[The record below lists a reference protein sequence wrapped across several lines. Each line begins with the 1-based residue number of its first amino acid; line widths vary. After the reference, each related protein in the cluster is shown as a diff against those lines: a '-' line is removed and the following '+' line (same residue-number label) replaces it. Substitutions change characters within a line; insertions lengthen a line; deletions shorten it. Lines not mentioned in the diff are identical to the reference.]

1 MASIPIS
8 LLNNNLYI
16 TKDDFLAVVD
26 SSSLTTYKSKVE
38 ALNNYFNNSGS
49 VFFVFETS
57 SSIST
62 SYSVD
67 ANTASYVYPGLY
79 DITSSWAQNVVWG
92 NVVKTASLSYQAL
105 TASRLEGIG
114 SSYENIF
121 IVNTV
126 AATTGSGYFTVLS
139 KNNLTS
145 SLTLPAIKEKSVF
158 FNKDYTPG
166 VDGYGKL
173 FFFEDNQTNTG
184 KLVAEIGDVF
194 SIVNG
199 IGPDIETI
207 ARTNAGILF
216 QTSEAGNLNGLNR
229 TGSLLFIRPNN
240 GRTYARILEAQEFS
254 SSINTANK
262 ARFYGT
268 ASYALQVSLS
278 LATAQTFPIGCI
290 VGFASAT
297 PSIPTWAT
305 CSGNI
310 YNDVSYPDLA
320 ALTGKNFGETMSIVT
335 YSWPRK
341 STVFSHLGTY
351 VITASAG
358 GSGLYRIVWNGTT
371 TYYVNNRTSNY
382 VAITGLLNGNYTY
395 EISDYGFTPSES
407 INLAA
412 RIDLNTSDLGS
423 GSTFI
428 TGSSNYRY
436 PNLNF
441 NVYSNT
447 GSYFYTPFN
456 ITPLTWIIETG

>member
-8 LLNNNLYI
+8 SLNKNTYI

-26 SSSLTTYKSKVE
+26 SSSLTTYKGKVE
-38 ALNNYFNNSGS
+38 TLNRYFNDSGS
-49 VFFVFETS
+49 SFLVVNVS
-57 SSIST
+57 RSIST

-67 ANTASYVYPGLY
+67 ANTSSYVYPALY
-79 DITSSWAQNVVWG
+79 DITSSWTQNVVPG
-92 NVVKTASLSYQAL
+92 TVVQTASLTYQAL

-114 SSYENIF
+114 SSTENIF

-126 AATTGSGYFTVLS
+126 AAPTGSGYIAILS

-145 SLTLPAIKEKSVF
+145 SISLPLIKMSSVF

-166 VDGYGKL
+166 TDGYGKI
-173 FFFEDNQTNTG
+173 FFFEDNQTNRG
-184 KLVAEIGDVF
+184 KLVMEIGDEF
-194 SIVNG
+194 SVVNG

-216 QTSEAGNLNGLNR
+216 QTSEAGNVNTLNR
-229 TGSLLFIRPNN
+229 TGSLLFTRPNN
-240 GRTYARILEAQEFS
+240 GKTYARILEAQEFS
-254 SSINTANK
+254 SSITTPNK
-262 ARFYGT
+262 AGFYGT

-290 VGFASAT
+290 VGFAGAT
-297 PSIPTWAT
+297 PNIPTWAT
-305 CSGNI
+305 CSGTT
-310 YNDVSYPDLA
+310 YNPISYPDLA
-320 ALTGKNFGETMSIVT
+320 TVTGTNFGETMSIST
-335 YSWPRK
+335 YTKPRDNIGFT
-341 STVFSHLGTY
+341 SLGEIS
-351 VITASAG
+351 ITGSGG

-371 TYYVNNRTSNY
+371 TYYINNRTSNY
-382 VAITGLLNGNYTY
+382 VKITGLTNGTYTY
-395 EISDYGFTPSES
+395 EISDYGFTPSQSYTIIAPIGLNGLDTAS
-407 INLAA
+407 IY
-412 RIDLNTSDLGS
+412 
-423 GSTFI
+423 I
-428 TGSSNYRY
+428 TGSTNHRY

>member
-38 ALNNYFNNSGS
+38 ALNNYFNASGS

-57 SSIST
+57 RSIST

-67 ANTASYVYPGLY
+67 ANTASYVYPTLH
-79 DITSSWAQNVVWG
+79 DITSSWTQNVVWG
-92 NVVKTASLSYQAL
+92 SIVQTASLAYQAL

-114 SSYENIF
+114 TSTENIF

-126 AATTGSGYFTVLS
+126 AATTGSGYFAILS

-145 SLTLPAIKEKSVF
+145 SITLPLVKANSIF

-166 VDGYGKL
+166 TDGYGKL

-184 KLVAEIGDVF
+184 KLVAEIGDSF
-194 SIVNG
+194 SVVNG

-229 TGSLLFIRPNN
+229 TGSLLFVRPNN
-240 GRTYARILEAQEFS
+240 GKTYARILEAQEFS
-254 SSINTANK
+254 SSIATPNK
-262 ARFYGT
+262 SGFFGT
-268 ASYALQVSLS
+268 ASYALNVSVS

-297 PSIPTWAT
+297 PSIPTWHSCDGT
-305 CSGNI
+305 IFDSS
-310 YNDVSYPDLA
+310 SYTDLA
-320 ALTGKNFGETMSIVT
+320 ALTGRNFGETMSIST
-335 YSWPRK
+335 YSKPRDNIAPT
-341 STVFSHLGTY
+341 SLGEFS
-351 VITASAG
+351 ITASAG
-358 GSGLYRIVWNGTT
+358 GSGLFRIVWNGTT
-371 TYYVNNRTSNY
+371 TYYINNRTANY
-382 VAITGLLNGNYTY
+382 IKISSLNNGTYTY
-395 EISDYGFTPSES
+395 QISDYGFTPSQS
-407 INLAA
+407 INFTAT
-412 RIDLNTSDLGS
+412 IGLNGPDTGS
-423 GSTFI
+423 QFVTGSTN
-428 TGSSNYRY
+428 TRY